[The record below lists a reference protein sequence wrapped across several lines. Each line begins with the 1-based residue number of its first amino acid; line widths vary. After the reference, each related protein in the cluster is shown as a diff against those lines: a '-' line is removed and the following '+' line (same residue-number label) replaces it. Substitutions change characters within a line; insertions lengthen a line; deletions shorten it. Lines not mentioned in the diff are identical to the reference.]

1 MIYQAPGERPT
12 HNSPVSRFTTSGAV
26 MTNSTLGK
34 AMFGIALAA
43 TAGTAFAEQ
52 GTNAGTDISNSA
64 TVNYVVSTV
73 AQDPVPSNT
82 VTFKVDRKVNLTV
95 AEVGSAPTEV
105 PPGAQDQTLRFQV
118 TNLSNDTVDIALS
131 ASQGTGDSFDTS
143 NVQFYVD
150 VDADG
155 VFEPGAADGS
165 PVTTLDNVAED
176 GSRYVWLVSDIPFI
190 EAPSDPLDD
199 GDTSTVHLVA
209 QAADSTSGV
218 AFTESSTEDATTID
232 TTLADAAGT
241 ASGDGARDGKHSD
254 DDTYLVRTATLAVV
268 KSSIVVTDPVNC
280 TTPGNAGSCGSNV
293 PKRIPGAIV
302 EYCIDITNTGSTAAD
317 TVVVSD
323 AIPANTTYVTSS
335 IKTAATGTGTACD
348 VGSGTAED
356 DDATDGGEVDATAD
370 FNISTVGAVTIR
382 TSTIAATNGNFKAV
396 FRVQIQ

>member
-1 MIYQAPGERPT
+1 MIYHAPGERPT
-12 HNSPVSRFTTSGAV
+12 HNSPTFRFTTSGAV
-26 MTNSTLGK
+26 MNNSTLGK

-82 VTFKVDRKVNLTV
+82 VTFKVDRKVDLTV
-95 AEVGSAPTEV
+95 AEVGGASTEV
-105 PPGAQDQTLRFQV
+105 PPGAQDQPLRYQV
-118 TNLSNDTVDIALS
+118 TNLSNDTVDILLS
-131 ASQGTGDSFDTS
+131 STQDTGDDFDTS
-143 NVQFYVD
+143 NVQFYID

-190 EAPSDPLDD
+190 EAVSNPLDD

-209 QAADSTSGV
+209 QAADSTSSV
-218 AFTESSTEDATTID
+218 AFTESGSEDATTID

-254 DDTYLVRTATLAVV
+254 DDTYLVRTATLTVT
-268 KSSIVVTDPVNC
+268 KSSRVISDPVNN
-280 TTPGNAGSCGSNV
+280 TSS

-335 IKTAATGTGTACD
+335 IKTAATGTGTTCD
-348 VGSGTAED
+348 AGSGTAED
-356 DDATDGGEVDATAD
+356 DDATDGAEVDATAD

-396 FRVQIQ
+396 FRVQIN

>member
-1 MIYQAPGERPT
+1 MK
-12 HNSPVSRFTTSGAV
+12 NSRFSRAV
-26 MTNSTLGK
+26 LG
-34 AMFGIALAA
+34 IVLAA
-43 TAGTAFAEQ
+43 AAGMAFAEQ

-82 VTFKVDRKVNLTV
+82 VTFEVDRKVDLTV
-95 AEVGSAPTEV
+95 AEVGGASTEV
-105 PPGAQDQTLRFQV
+105 PPGAQDQPLRYQV
-118 TNLSNDTVDIALS
+118 TNLSNDTVDILLS
-131 ASQGTGDSFDTS
+131 STQDTGDDFDTS
-143 NVQFYVD
+143 NVQFYID

-165 PVTTLDNVAED
+165 PVTTLDDVAED
-176 GSRYVWLVSDIPFI
+176 GSRYVWLVSDIPFV
-190 EAPSDPLDD
+190 EAVSNPLDD

-209 QAADSTSGV
+209 QAADATSSS
-218 AFTESSTEDATTID
+218 AFTESGSEAANTID

-254 DDTYLVRTATLAVV
+254 DDTYLVRTATLTVT
-268 KSSIVVTDPVNC
+268 KSSRVISDPVNN
-280 TTPGNAGSCGSNV
+280 TSN

-323 AIPANTTYVTSS
+323 AIPANTAYVTSS

-348 VGSGTAED
+348 AGSGTAED
-356 DDATDGGEVDATAD
+356 DDASDGDEVDATAD
-370 FNISTVGAVTIR
+370 FNISTVGSVTIR

-396 FRVQIQ
+396 FRVEIQ